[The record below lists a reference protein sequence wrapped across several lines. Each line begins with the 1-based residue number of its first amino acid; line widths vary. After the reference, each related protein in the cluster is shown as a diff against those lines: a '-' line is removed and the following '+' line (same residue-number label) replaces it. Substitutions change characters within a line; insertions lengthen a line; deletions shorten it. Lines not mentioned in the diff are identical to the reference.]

1 MDKPLSVKSS
11 RGKRVLSR
19 ALYIGIKKL
28 SKEVEVF
35 TKDEQAKKDLRDMQ
49 DLYNNMYD
57 SYIPPQDWGELL
69 QALDNCPSLTITEHL
84 YKQGG
89 I

>member
-57 SYIPPQDWGELL
+57 SYIPPQGWGEEI
-69 QALDNCPSLTITEHL
+69 QRPTTITEHL
-84 YKQGG
+84 YKQGE

>member
-1 MDKPLSVKSS
+1 MDKPNSIKSP
-11 RGKRVLSR
+11 RGKYILSK

-49 DLYNNMYD
+49 ELYNWAYP
-57 SYIPPQDWGELL
+57 SYVPIQGWGEEVEKPNLPIDL
-69 QALDNCPSLTITEHL
+69 FYTP
-84 YKQGG
+84 
-89 I
+89 